1 MIQFLGAGTSG
12 SRTRLGIA
20 TDSIC
25 PTALAP
31 MQDVT
36 GLPFMSL
43 VSERGEPDMFFTEFF
58 RVHANSR
65 LDPEILS
72 SVTENPTKR
81 PVFAQLI
88 GENISDIKR
97 TVLEFKNFPVAGI
110 DLNMGCPAPR
120 VYKKNVGGGLLKD
133 PSKINQ
139 ILEVMRNNWES
150 NLTVKMRIGFE
161 DDSNF
166 ERILNIILKNKIN
179 LLSLHVRTVKGGYN
193 TVPSYNY
200 VEKAVEILRGDCPL
214 LINGSIETAEEALAL
229 KQQFGVLGVMI
240 GRAAIRNPWIFRQ
253 IREVSRG
260 SPPFAPKRS
269 DLYYYCHSLYE
280 KLQKPEMEERK
291 MVSRI
296 KKFLNFIGPAICDD
310 GCFLAQMRRAVSK
323 KELFA
328 IFDFHLIE
336 KGRADLFIN
345 HRLRTSKISGS
356 SSISVAG
363 L

>member
-1 MIQFLGAGTSG
+1 MIQFSGAGTSG
-12 SRTRLGIA
+12 SPTRLGIA

-133 PSKINQ
+133 PAKIDQ
-139 ILEVMRNNWES
+139 ILEVMRDNWES

-161 DDSNF
+161 DDCNF

-193 TVPSYNY
+193 TMPSYNY

-214 LINGSIETAEEALAL
+214 LVNGSIETAEEALAL

-253 IREVSRG
+253 IRERSSG
-260 SPPFAPKRS
+260 KTPFVPTRS
-269 DLYYYCHSLYE
+269 DLYKYCIDLYNA
-280 KLQKPEMEERK
+280 LSHPHIEERK
-291 MVSRI
+291 MVSRM
-296 KKFLNFIGPAICDD
+296 KKFLNYICLSLSDS
-310 GCFLAQMRRAVSK
+310 GQFLEQVRHALTQ
-323 KELFA
+323 KELFSV
-328 IFDFHLIE
+328 FEYHLM
-336 KGRADLFIN
+336 LN
-345 HRLRTSKISGS
+345 SKSELEVS
-356 SSISVAG
+356 NKPQQRELKPNPMLAAN
-363 L
+363 

>member
-12 SRTRLGIA
+12 SRTSLGIA

-133 PSKINQ
+133 PAKIDQ
-139 ILEVMRNNWES
+139 ILEVMRDNWES

-161 DDSNF
+161 DDCNF

-253 IREVSRG
+253 IRELSTG
-260 SPPFAPKRS
+260 KTPFVPTRS
-269 DLYYYCHSLYE
+269 DLYKYCIDLYNA
-280 KLQKPEMEERK
+280 LSHPHIEERK
-291 MVSRI
+291 MVSRM
-296 KKFLNFIGPAICDD
+296 KKFLNYICLSLSD
-310 GCFLAQMRRAVSK
+310 GGQFLTQMRHAITQ
-323 KELFA
+323 KELFSV
-328 IFDFHLIE
+328 FEYHLMLNS
-336 KGRADLFIN
+336 KSDLEVPN
-345 HRLRTSKISGS
+345 KPKERELKPNPMLTEN
-356 SSISVAG
+356 
-363 L
+363 

>member
-1 MIQFLGAGTSG
+1 
-12 SRTRLGIA
+12 
-20 TDSIC
+20 
-25 PTALAP
+25 
-31 MQDVT
+31 
-36 GLPFMSL
+36 MSL

-133 PSKINQ
+133 PAKIDQ
-139 ILEVMRNNWES
+139 ILEVMRDNWES

-161 DDSNF
+161 DDCNF

-200 VEKAVEILRGDCPL
+200 VEKAVEILQDDCPIL
-214 LINGSIETAEEALAL
+214 VNGSIETAGEALAL

-253 IREVSRG
+253 IRELSSGNHLLCPR
-260 SPPFAPKRS
+260 
-269 DLYYYCHSLYE
+269 DL
-280 KLQKPEMEERK
+280 
-291 MVSRI
+291 I
-296 KKFLNFIGPAICDD
+296 FITTA
-310 GCFLAQMRRAVSK
+310 
-323 KELFA
+323 
-328 IFDFHLIE
+328 
-336 KGRADLFIN
+336 
-345 HRLRTSKISGS
+345 
-356 SSISVAG
+356 SISTMNFLILILKRENG
-363 L
+363 FKDEEISKLHLPFSE

>member
-12 SRTRLGIA
+12 SRTSLGVA
-20 TDSIC
+20 ANSIC

-133 PSKINQ
+133 PAKIDQ
-139 ILEVMRNNWES
+139 ILEVMRDNWES

-161 DDSNF
+161 DDCNF

-193 TVPSYNY
+193 TIPYYNY
-200 VEKAVEILRGDCPL
+200 AEKAVEILGDKCPV
-214 LINGSIETAEEALAL
+214 LINGSITNAEEACAL
-229 KQQFGVLGVMI
+229 NQKTGIFGVMI
-240 GRAAIRNPWIFRQ
+240 GRAAISNPWIFRQ
-253 IREVSRG
+253 IREISNG
-260 SPPFAPKRS
+260 ESPFVPKRS
-269 DLYYYCHSLYE
+269 DLYQYCIDLYNE
-280 KLQKPEMEERK
+280 LCHPQITEIQ
-291 MVSRI
+291 MVSRM
-296 KKFLNFIGPAICDD
+296 KKFLNYICLSVSDS
-310 GCFLAQMRRAVSK
+310 GQFLTQMRHAITQ
-323 KELFA
+323 KELFSV
-328 IFDFHLIE
+328 FEYHLMLNS
-336 KGRADLFIN
+336 KSDLE
-345 HRLRTSKISGS
+345 ISNKPQGTELKPNPMLT
-356 SSISVAG
+356 VK
-363 L
+363 